1 MGVRMSKKRE
11 ERVLVPWPDGEP
23 FFITVPTGY
32 DSLIRI
38 PTWDGPPFYVED
50 HGRRD
55 PKSGCSIF
63 EREDALTSVMREKFG
78 T

>member
-1 MGVRMSKKRE
+1 MSKTRE
-11 ERVLVPWPDGEP
+11 ERVLVLYPGES
-23 FFITVPTGY
+23 FFVTIPSGY
-32 DSLIRI
+32 TNLRI
-38 PTWDGPPFYVED
+38 PTWAGPTLFFED

-55 PKSGCSIF
+55 PTSGCRIF